1 MAISERGEADRRL
14 DQAARA
20 AWLYYVKSKRQ
31 DDIAQE
37 LGISRQVVQRLI
49 ALALSENLISFQVRH
64 PLSECI
70 ALADRLKEKFGLQF
84 CEVAL
89 NEAGNTE
96 DIPAV
101 ATVAAH
107 YLDNVLMQKAPVT
120 IAVGN
125 GTAMR
130 ETVMRISSADRPQHR
145 CVSLMGNLTP
155 NGRASRHDV
164 VTKLA
169 ERINAQSYPLPMP
182 LVAATV
188 SEREILQAQLGY
200 KTLRGLVDDA
210 NLLVMGSG
218 NVGWQA
224 GIHADGFITDPELAE
239 AMDAGAVGEVLGGV
253 IDKAGRFVE
262 VSYIERL
269 TSLMRAPNSRQPT
282 LLVSSG
288 QIRVPAIYAAL
299 TGKLA
304 NMLITDENTAKSIL
318 AVK

>member
-1 MAISERGEADRRL
+1 MAMSERSEADRRL

-20 AWLYYVKSKRQ
+20 AWLYYVKNKRQ

-37 LGISRQVVQRLI
+37 LGISRQIVQRLI

-70 ALADRLKEKFGLQF
+70 ALADRLKEKFDLQF
-84 CEVAL
+84 CEVSL
-89 NEAGNTE
+89 SEAGNIE
-96 DIPAV
+96 DIAAV

-107 YLDNVLMQKAPVT
+107 YLDNLLMQRSPVT

-130 ETVMRISSADRPQHR
+130 ETVMRVSQAHRPQHR

-155 NGRASRHDV
+155 TGRAGRHDV

-169 ERINAQSYPLPMP
+169 ERIGAQSYPLPMP

-188 SEREILQAQLGY
+188 SDREILQAQLGY
-200 KTLRGLVDDA
+200 KTLRRLVDEA
-210 NLLVMGSG
+210 TLLVMGSG

-253 IDKAGRFVE
+253 IDKVGRFVKA
-262 VSYIERL
+262 SYVDRL
-269 TSLMRAPNSRQPT
+269 TSLMPRNGSNQAT

-288 QIRVPAIYAAL
+288 QIRVPAIHAAL
-299 TGKLA
+299 TGRLA
-304 NMLITDENTAKSIL
+304 NMLITDENTAKSVL
-318 AVK
+318 AVS

>member
-37 LGISRQVVQRLI
+37 LGISRQIVQRLI

-107 YLDNVLMQKAPVT
+107 YLDNVLMQKSPVT

-130 ETVMRISSADRPQHR
+130 ETVMRVSSAERPQHR

-155 NGRASRHDV
+155 NGRAGRHDV

-200 KTLRGLVDDA
+200 KTLRGLVDEA
-210 NLLVMGSG
+210 SLLVMGSG

-253 IDKAGRFVE
+253 IDKAGQFVE
-262 VSYIERL
+262 VSYFERL
-269 TSLMRAPNSRQPT
+269 TSLFRAPNSKQAT

-288 QIRVPAIYAAL
+288 QIRVPAIHAAL
-299 TGKLA
+299 TGKIA
-304 NMLITDENTAKSIL
+304 NALITDENTAKSVL
-318 AVK
+318 AV